1 MKKFAKGL
9 ALFLVVCT
17 LGYYGFTTYKKSTAF
32 LGVVH
37 ENADSAIKVGIHD
50 IRETIAWDALTSPG
64 YYYKNGFDRR
74 EPEDDDEEENKGSGV
89 TIPYNLLIYT
99 LPEIQNTYFST
110 LEINNLPEFEL
121 FLKKS
126 SDIKSLVIQESK
138 DKSYRFVIL
147 KEAKMVLAW
156 TRKKLV
162 VAASLAPSYNKVKKV
177 FNDILVENNTIKE
190 DNHELLKVL
199 KGESGHITFTNGKSI
214 SNFNFIDGE
223 VQLEG
228 KIPTLKSERFPEEIS
243 VETNPNA
250 SLSFHLDANFDQ
262 NFFREKFI
270 QKFSTSTFF
279 SKNNINVSQIANR
292 TNGFFSFEIEGK
304 TTQQDTIISYEYDE
318 NFEKVE
324 QKTVQEKIAPKIR
337 LKLGSGNESLQQY
350 LSKVNVLDDNNIF
363 TAFPLYQFQVEED
376 SIFTYFNTFSGGT
389 ISKEKT
395 SSNFFDMRVNF
406 EKLQQDLGISQTAKL
421 FAHLENLRIFARQAN
436 KEKLKLE
443 GRLTGK
449 ITKINIL
456 SQIFFGMQDF
466 DKPQKEGEEL

>member
-17 LGYYGFTTYKKSTAF
+17 LGYYGFTTYKKSTSF

-110 LEINNLPEFEL
+110 LEMNNLPEFEL

-147 KEAKMVLAW
+147 KDAKMVLAW

-162 VAASLAPSYNKVKKV
+162 VAASLAPSYYKVEKV
-177 FNDILVENNTIKE
+177 FNDILVEDKTIEKG
-190 DNHELLKVL
+190 DHKLLKVL
-199 KGESGHITFTNGKSI
+199 KGESGHLTFTNGKSI
-214 SNFNFIDGE
+214 SNFDLMDGE
-223 VQLEG
+223 VRLQG
-228 KIPTLKSERFPEEIS
+228 KIPTPRSEAFHKEIS
-243 VETNPNA
+243 LETNPNA
-250 SLSFHLDANFDQ
+250 SLSLYFDADFEKNLIKKKLISNFKESS
-262 NFFREKFI
+262 FFI
-270 QKFSTSTFF
+270 
-279 SKNNINVSQIANR
+279 KNNLDVSQIARR

-304 TTQQDTIISYEYDE
+304 TTQQDTIITYEYDE
-318 NFEKVE
+318 NFDKVE
-324 QKTVQEKIAPKIR
+324 QKTTQTKVVPKI
-337 LKLGSGNESLQQY
+337 LIKLGAENESLHKY
-350 LSKVNVLDDNNIF
+350 LAEVKVLDANNIF
-363 TAFPLYQFQVEED
+363 TPFPLYKLRVEED
-376 SIFTYFNTFSGGT
+376 AMYTYLRNFSGR
-389 ISKEKT
+389 KT
-395 SSNFFDMRVNF
+395 RKKTVSSNFFDTKVDF
-406 EKLQQDLGISQTAKL
+406 ERLQQDLDIPQASKL
-421 FAHLENLRIFARQAN
+421 FALLENFRVRAWQVNNRSIQI
-436 KEKLKLE
+436 EGILKAKNSE
-443 GRLTGK
+443 V
-449 ITKINIL
+449 NIL
-456 SQIFFGMQDF
+456 SQLFFVMQGVE
-466 DKPQKEGEEL
+466 KPQKEEEKL